1 MDNDWQVDFFV
12 NNLTDERAQY
22 SEAAS
27 FFELPFSSVQDGR
40 DGTSRVY
47 TNRPR
52 EYGIRVV
59 KRWSQYTVFV

>member
-22 SEAAS
+22 SEAS
-27 FFELPFSSVQDGR
+27 GFFELPFSSVQDGR
-40 DGTSRVY
+40 DGTSRIY

-52 EYGIRVV
+52 EFGIRVA
-59 KRWSQYTVFV
+59 KRWSQ